1 MQVYTTELS
10 IHEIALS
17 STLPNTSAP
26 NFGRSEALFACLRA
40 TKSWYEVFLAI
51 PPKSWASFCMPM
63 YTQLAHCS
71 IILYRLS
78 TFEAVDWDQGIAR
91 EMLDYSLMLGEMI
104 KRMKQVKEAAGLDV
118 GIVED
123 LDVYSLSARRFQ
135 TIKDWWDAKIA
146 MEETPL
152 PTNDEARDDLSTEYL
167 DNAWLKDIMGMGWEE
182 YQVDYMQTL

>member
-1 MQVYTTELS
+1 M
-10 IHEIALS
+10 
-17 STLPNTSAP
+17 
-26 NFGRSEALFACLRA
+26 
-40 TKSWYEVFLAI
+40 
-51 PPKSWASFCMPM
+51 
-63 YTQLAHCS
+63 
-71 IILYRLS
+71 
-78 TFEAVDWDQGIAR
+78 DWDQGIAR

-152 PTNDEARDDLSTEYL
+152 PAGNGAGDDFSTDYL